1 MTDFKKIA
9 EEVWADFDA
18 LMDVES
24 ICTDINI
31 NNKVEVVKKV
41 SAACTQQLVN
51 LLHELR
57 YNTDGRSLKKT
68 IEHTHEYWKLLY
80 QELLKL

>member
-1 MTDFKKIA
+1 MVDFRKIA
-9 EEVWADFDA
+9 EDVWTDFDA

-24 ICTDINI
+24 VCQDINI
-31 NNKVEVVKKV
+31 PNKVEMVKKV
-41 SAACTQQLVN
+41 SSACTQQLVN

-68 IEHTHEYWKLLY
+68 IEHTHEYWKLLH